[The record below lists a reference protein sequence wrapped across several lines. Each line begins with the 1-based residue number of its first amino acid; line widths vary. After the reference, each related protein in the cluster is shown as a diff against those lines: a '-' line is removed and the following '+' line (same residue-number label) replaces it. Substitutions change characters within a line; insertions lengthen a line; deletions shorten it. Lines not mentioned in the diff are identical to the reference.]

1 MYFTD
6 RFPNI
11 FHLDQNSN
19 YPHYCTRP
27 KVLIGFQLIW
37 HLWILVPTHSPT
49 KWTIIWSFL
58 LLSPFGKLFS
68 LSVIISRFVGVEDL
82 QRYHF
87 TKFGCGG
94 IGGRRDNISLSF
106 PLLHKLSTVIIHFIL
121 YLIIEYDYILCIF
134 GSNSLFCS
142 LECSKCS

>member
-1 MYFTD
+1 MSWCYPLTKVII
-6 RFPNI
+6 PSCPQG
-11 FHLDQNSN
+11 LDFQGALATWNSS
-19 YPHYCTRP
+19 
-27 KVLIGFQLIW
+27 
-37 HLWILVPTHSPT
+37 LWILVPTHSPT